1 MTLALLI
8 MAAVAVSLAIA
19 GQHNRVPREDVL
31 TLAWVFLIA
40 AWPFIAI
47 YFLNPL
53 IWETAKQ
60 AGVANPAVQY
70 FPPALCSLVVAVM
83 GIRANRAEV
92 SLPATMIGSLYLFVV
107 VSMWFSGFPQMFH
120 FVIASAMFSA
130 VVFKRG
136 LTTIDTLSV
145 AARLSLAA
153 VLVAIAISA
162 TVNSSRVL
170 EDCRVDKCGFMPV
183 VFTSP
188 FAGNG
193 NVLGMVTVLLVPFA
207 CATLPL
213 SRTVLLLGGVAAM
226 QVIAVSRTAMFAFA
240 VISVTLVLI
249 KMSASLLWKLRFAF
263 LALVV
268 GFCASCYPLFV
279 TFSGGSYSLRGYVWE
294 AGRQAIR
301 EAPVFGHGPNY
312 WHLLADNALFEP
324 NYSPHNGWYDL
335 VVAVGLWGVVVIL
348 AAVTLQL
355 YSTRKE
361 ALPYLVTYYACV
373 LAINM
378 FESVYVPYHFV
389 IIPFAALLPL
399 MLYDPKPARDEELE
413 RCVVAF
419 ERTRTG

>member
-8 MAAVAVSLAIA
+8 AAAVATCLAIA
-19 GQHNRVPREDVL
+19 GQRSLVRREDAL

-47 YFLNPL
+47 YFVNPL
-53 IWETAKQ
+53 IWATADE
-60 AGVANPAVQY
+60 AGVLNPGVQY
-70 FPPALCSLVVAVM
+70 LPPALCSLVVTIA
-83 GIRANRAEV
+83 GLRADRVEV
-92 SLPATMIGSLYLFVV
+92 SLPAVMIGSLYLFVA
-107 VSMWFSGFPQMFH
+107 VSMWFSGFPQVFH
-120 FVIASAMFSA
+120 FVLSATMFSA
-130 VVFKRG
+130 VIFKRG
-136 LTTIDTLSV
+136 LTKIETLSV

-153 VLVAIAISA
+153 ILVAIAISA
-162 TVNSSRVL
+162 LINSGRVL
-170 EDCRVDKCGFMPV
+170 ADCRVDKCGFMPV

-213 SRTVLLLGGVAAM
+213 SRSILLLGGVAAM
-226 QVIAVSRTAMFAFA
+226 QVVAVSRTAMFAFA
-240 VISVTLVLI
+240 VVGAAVVLI
-249 KMSASLLWKLRFAF
+249 KMSASLLWRLRFAYVAF
-263 LALVV
+263 VV
-268 GFCASCYPLFV
+268 GLCASFYPLFV
-279 TFSGGSYSLRGYVWE
+279 KFSGGSFSLRGYVWE
-294 AGRQAIR
+294 AGREAIR
-301 EAPVFGHGPNY
+301 QAPVFGHGPNY

-335 VVAVGLWGVVVIL
+335 VVAVGLWGVVVIA
-348 AAVTLQL
+348 AAVAVQL

-361 ALPYLVTYYACV
+361 ILPYLVTYYACV

-399 MLYDPKPARDEELE
+399 MLYDPKPADDEEME
-413 RCVVAF
+413 RNFVAF
-419 ERTRTG
+419 KRTRTG